1 MDGEWQS
8 VSGRVQ
14 VNAPRFPGWEML
26 RDFPFYRYGDLLE
39 MKGNLESPRPPDE
52 ERGFDFREFLARQ
65 RIYTVISRPRE
76 ITLVAA
82 GQGSRPMELIYRLR
96 GSMAQSLRRAL
107 PEPQCSLAEAMLL
120 GLHRGLP
127 AELREDFART
137 GTAHLLAISGIH
149 MSIVAGIA
157 LFASVWAFGRQRP
170 TYLLLVLATIWF
182 YAMLSGMRPAVIRAA
197 IMASLWLY
205 ADRIGRPRS
214 AVTAL
219 TLAAA
224 VMLAVNP
231 LLLGDIGFQLSFTAM
246 AGLVFL
252 TPIFEGWGKKVFG
265 NRDGEVS
272 PSTNFVIGS
281 CAVSIGAVVAV
292 APLIAYYFQRIS
304 LTNVPAT
311 FLTLPAVSGIILSAA
326 LVGIVGIFAPA
337 VAGIL
342 GWVSWL
348 FAAYVIRVV
357 ELFAAIPFAAI
368 DVEVGASWV
377 VAYYGILVAAIW
389 LPMNWRRLRGVQCLN
404 LPGIF
409 P

>member
-1 MDGEWQS
+1 
-8 VSGRVQ
+8 
-14 VNAPRFPGWEML
+14 
-26 RDFPFYRYGDLLE
+26 
-39 MKGNLESPRPPDE
+39 
-52 ERGFDFREFLARQ
+52 
-65 RIYTVISRPRE
+65 
-76 ITLVAA
+76 
-82 GQGSRPMELIYRLR
+82 
-96 GSMAQSLRRAL
+96 MAQSLRRAL

-120 GLHRGLP
+120 GLHRGFP

-252 TPIFEGWGKKVFG
+252 APIFEGWGKKVFG